1 MKDAF
6 IVAAGILNNEYKTK
20 ILYYVSVRHYI
31 MKLDY
36 EGYQFNTE
44 EINKHV
50 EELISEAIKGDEVKV
65 LSQVSDDKEKVKIW
79 DLLSEDNIEE
89 LRKNNPPHIFIKI
102 MQKLLNEAIKEYKQ
116 YNLIKS
122 NEYSEK
128 LRWLLDRYN
137 TREDASTINKTIMGL
152 VDFSRE
158 MVTDKTNADKNHLRG
173 REKAFYD
180 ALIKEES
187 AVIMMKDGVLYQ
199 IASELKD
206 IVQEYATVDW
216 SKKRSTQAKMRMQIK
231 KLLQK
236 YNYPPEYR
244 EGAVERVIKQ
254 AEYMM

>member
-1 MKDAF
+1 
-6 IVAAGILNNEYKTK
+6 
-20 ILYYVSVRHYI
+20 
-31 MKLDY
+31 
-36 EGYQFNTE
+36 
-44 EINKHV
+44 
-50 EELISEAIKGDEVKV
+50 
-65 LSQVSDDKEKVKIW
+65 
-79 DLLSEDNIEE
+79 
-89 LRKNNPPHIFIKI
+89 

-137 TREDASTINKTIMGL
+137 TREDASIINKTILGL

-158 MVTDKTNADKNHLRG
+158 MVEDKTSAEKNNLKG

-180 ALIKEES
+180 ALVKEES
-187 AVIMMKDGVLYQ
+187 AVRMMQDGVLYQ
-199 IASELKD
+199 IAQELKD
-206 IVQEYATVDW
+206 VVQEYATVDW
-216 SKKRSTQAKMRMQIK
+216 SKKRTTQARMRMQIK

-244 EGAVERVIKQ
+244 EGAVERVIIQ

>member
-1 MKDAF
+1 MNVLDIKKWLIDA
-6 IVAAGILNNEYKTK
+6 LE
-20 ILYYVSVRHYI
+20 R
-31 MKLDY
+31 
-36 EGYQFNTE
+36 
-44 EINKHV
+44 
-50 EELISEAIKGDEVKV
+50 
-65 LSQVSDDKEKVKIW
+65 
-79 DLLSEDNIEE
+79 
-89 LRKNNPPHIFIKI
+89 R
-102 MQKLLNEAIKEYKQ
+102 IKEYKQ

-128 LRWLLDRYN
+128 LRLLLDRYN

-158 MVTDKTNADKNHLRG
+158 MVEDKTKSEKNKLRG

-180 ALIKEES
+180 ALVKEES
-187 AVIMMKDGVLYQ
+187 AVAMMKDGVLYQ
-199 IASELKD
+199 IAAELKE

-216 SKKRSTQAKMRMQIK
+216 SKKRTTQARMRMQIK

>member
-1 MKDAF
+1 
-6 IVAAGILNNEYKTK
+6 
-20 ILYYVSVRHYI
+20 

-36 EGYQFNTE
+36 EGYKFNTE

-65 LSQVSDDKEKVKIW
+65 LSQASEEKEKIKVW
-79 DLLSEDNIEE
+79 ELLSEESIEK
-89 LRKNNPPHIFIKI
+89 LRKTNPPHIFIKI
-102 MQKLLNEAIKEYKQ
+102 IQKLLNEAIKEYKQ

-137 TREDASTINKTIMGL
+137 TREDASIINKTILGL

-158 MVTDKTNADKNHLRG
+158 MVKDKTNAEKNNLKG

-180 ALIKEES
+180 ALVKEES
-187 AVIMMKDGVLYQ
+187 AVRMMEDGVLYQ
-199 IASELKD
+199 IAQELKD
-206 IVQEYATVDW
+206 VVQEYATVDW
-216 SKKRSTQAKMRMQIK
+216 SKKRSTQARMRMQIK

-236 YNYPPEYR
+236 YNYPPEYK

>member
-1 MKDAF
+1 MK
-6 IVAAGILNNEYKTK
+6 
-20 ILYYVSVRHYI
+20 
-31 MKLDY
+31 
-36 EGYQFNTE
+36 
-44 EINKHV
+44 
-50 EELISEAIKGDEVKV
+50 
-65 LSQVSDDKEKVKIW
+65 KEKKELLKKFKVVIEDLLDNYESYTDEEKEKIKIW
-79 DLLSEDNIEE
+79 ELLSEDSIEE
-89 LRKNNPPHIFIKI
+89 LRKINPPHIFIKI

-128 LRWLLDRYN
+128 LRMLLDRYN

-158 MVTDKTNADKNHLRG
+158 MVDDKTKSEKNKLRG

-187 AVIMMKDGVLYQ
+187 AVAMMKDGVLYQ
-199 IASELKD
+199 IAAELKE

-216 SKKRSTQAKMRMQIK
+216 SKKRTTQARMRMQIK

>member
-1 MKDAF
+1 
-6 IVAAGILNNEYKTK
+6 
-20 ILYYVSVRHYI
+20 

-65 LSQVSDDKEKVKIW
+65 LSQVSEEKEKVKIW
-79 DLLSEDNIEE
+79 ELLSEDNIEE

-158 MVTDKTNADKNHLRG
+158 MVEDKNQADKNHLKG

-180 ALIKEES
+180 ALVKEES
-187 AVIMMKDGVLYQ
+187 AVRMMKDGVLYQ
-199 IASELKD
+199 IAAELKD